1 MRLLT
6 SSTVCQF
13 VVFVSAAKGG
23 GEKIASSS
31 FNSAAPVEDS
41 NQILPFLFPIPN
53 LIQIM
58 LISTF
63 LHFDQ
68 FSFA

>member
-13 VVFVSAAKGG
+13 VVFVSAAKG
-23 GEKIASSS
+23 EKKIASSS

>member
-13 VVFVSAAKGG
+13 VVFVSAAKG
-23 GEKIASSS
+23 EKIIASSS